1 MADQSLTISLEKALR
16 STFIEQ
22 LKAEPS
28 LVDKLAT
35 TVKSGAR
42 SEDFAWVGESPAL
55 KSWAAGAERDPQIVS
70 EAKYTVDNARFEA
83 TISCSRMDLD
93 DDQVGGL
100 PLRIRQLAQRAQQ
113 HKNSLVISALVGGE
127 ALACYDGSAYFGDHP
142 ARGSQSATQS
152 NIIQASGNTTAAI
165 SSDLSSCIATMR
177 KFKDEHL
184 QPLNSELAG
193 SLTIVASP
201 DLERSMTEVLES
213 GMIESS
219 DNVMKQKASL
229 LISSRLEGDSWYCLN
244 TGDVVRPL
252 LYSDRDPIEFA
263 ALESSSDM
271 GFKSEQ
277 YMYGVRYRGAVG
289 FSHWGKA
296 VKVKA

>member
-1 MADQSLTISLEKALR
+1 MANQSLNISLEKALR

-35 TVKSGAR
+35 TVSSSAR
-42 SEDFAWVGESPAL
+42 SEDFAWVGESPTL
-55 KSWAAGAERDPQIVS
+55 KDWPAGQERDPQVVS
-70 EAKYTVDNARFEA
+70 EAKYSVDNARFEA
-83 TISCSRMDLD
+83 TISVARMDLD

-113 HKNSLVISALVGGE
+113 HKNSLIVSALAGGE

-142 ARGSQSATQS
+142 ARGAQSGTQS
-152 NIIQASGNTTAAI
+152 NIHAASGTTTAAI
-165 SSDLSSCIATMR
+165 SSDLSACIAKMR
-177 KFKDEHL
+177 KFKDEYN
-184 QPLNSELAG
+184 QPLNGELVG
-193 SLTIVASP
+193 SLTLVCSP
-201 DLERSMTEVLES
+201 DLERPMTEVLES
-213 GMIESS
+213 GMIEAS
-219 DNVMKQKASL
+219 DNVMRQKASML
-229 LISSRLEGDSWYCLN
+229 VSSRLQGDSWYCLN
-244 TGDVVRPL
+244 TGDVIRPL

-289 FSHWGKA
+289 FSHWARA
-296 VKVKA
+296 VLVKA